1 MTLYFTAPVL
11 FLVIAFV
18 FSMLG
23 MGGSQLYIP
32 ILFWLGLDFKSEA
45 IPLGLFLNIVSSSS
59 AAFTY
64 IRNRMVDWKI
74 ALPFAIGMLAMPP
87 VGTWANISLP
97 TRPVILIFA
106 LFTALA
112 GALMLSGWKPKAGAL
127 TTRQRIVLGLVAGC
141 VLGFFTGLIGRGGG
155 SFVVPLLVMAG
166 LPAKAAAATSSVIV
180 TGSGLS
186 GLLSHLAAATAPKW
200 ALWALCAAAVLVGSQ
215 AGSHLMAKKMKPGWV
230 KIVFGTVLLGVAVL
244 LIVKDVL

>member
-1 MTLYFTAPVL
+1 MNIYLTAPPL
-11 FLVIAFV
+11 FFAIAFL

-45 IPLGLFLNIVSSSS
+45 IPLGLLLNIVSSSS

-97 TRPVILIFA
+97 TKPVILIFA
-106 LFTALA
+106 LFTAVA
-112 GALMLSGWKPKAGAL
+112 GGLMLSGWKPKAGEL
-127 TTRQRIVLGLVAGC
+127 GTRQRIVLGLVAGC

-155 SFVVPLLVMAG
+155 SFVVPLLVIAG
-166 LPAKAAAATSSVIV
+166 LPAKMAAATSSVIV

-200 ALWALCAAAVLVGSQ
+200 GLWALCAVAVLAGSQVGSR
-215 AGSHLMAKKMKPGWV
+215 LMAKKMKPGWV
-230 KIVFGTVLLGVAVL
+230 KIVFGTVLLGVALL